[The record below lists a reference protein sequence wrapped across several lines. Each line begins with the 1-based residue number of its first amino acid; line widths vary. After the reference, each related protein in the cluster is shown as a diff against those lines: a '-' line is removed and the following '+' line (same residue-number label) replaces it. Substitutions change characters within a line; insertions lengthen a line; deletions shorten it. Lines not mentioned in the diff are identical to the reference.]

1 MKIFRLALA
10 FLAATASA
18 PAWAH
23 PGHDAGSS
31 FAAGMLH
38 PLTGFDHLA
47 TIILV
52 GAIAGLLRARRG
64 LALPVMFVGMMI
76 LGFALAGA
84 GGGFPFAETII
95 LASMIASAAALALLC
110 FSGRDLPLASSL
122 ALVALFGAAHG
133 FAHGEGLLGGVGILS
148 FAIGFIATTS
158 LLMGATYQLMRRS
171 RNAISAYAAGI
182 GIVARQAATR
192 SAMLKPRPEA

>member
-10 FLAATASA
+10 FLAATAST

-52 GAIAGLLRARRG
+52 GVIAGLLRARHG

-76 LGFALAGA
+76 LGFALAA
-84 GGGFPFAETII
+84 VGGGFRFAETII
-95 LASMIASAAALALLC
+95 LASLIASAAALALLC
-110 FSGRDLPLASSL
+110 VSGRDLPLGSSL
-122 ALVALFGAAHG
+122 ALVGLFGAAHG
-133 FAHGEGLLGGVGILS
+133 FAHGEGLWGGAGILP
-148 FAIGFIATTS
+148 FAAGFVVTTS
-158 LLMGATYQLMRRS
+158 VLLTATYRLAGQCTNSIPAHAASLR
-171 RNAISAYAAGI
+171 YA
-182 GIVARQAATR
+182 VRQTQ
-192 SAMLKPRPEA
+192 P